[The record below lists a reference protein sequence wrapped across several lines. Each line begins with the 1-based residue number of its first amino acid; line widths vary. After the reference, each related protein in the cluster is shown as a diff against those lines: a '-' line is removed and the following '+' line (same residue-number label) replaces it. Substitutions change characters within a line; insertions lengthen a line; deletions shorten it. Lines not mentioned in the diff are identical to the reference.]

1 LRFFKTWGSRV
12 QPASAAART
21 QQMASVAE
29 VAEIAF
35 LTLLAPLWD
44 YYYMRLDQERAIF
57 PLWCDHFVIVVIF
70 ALVVIVVIF
79 LIFVT
84 GGLALEGRDIRC
96 GGEQKVRVCPFVE
109 GRWDNL

>member
-1 LRFFKTWGSRV
+1 
-12 QPASAAART
+12 
-21 QQMASVAE
+21 MASVAE

-70 ALVVIVVIF
+70 

-84 GGLALEGRDIRC
+84 GGLALEGPDIRC
-96 GGEQKVRVCPFVE
+96 GGNKR
-109 GRWDNL
+109 